1 MDRSPPSFFNR
12 GPAPVVRLTFFA
24 LASILLMAT
33 DARFRYMEPLRQ
45 ALSTIVY
52 PLQRTALA
60 PVESAGRIGDY
71 FESVADLQ
79 RDNNELRAEKLRDAQ
94 DLLTLQSLRAENAQL
109 RGLLHARE
117 RAKPDAIF
125 AEIIYAGRDPF
136 SRTVIVDKGA
146 TQGVERGQPVI
157 DTTGLVG
164 QVTRVQPLVSEVTL
178 VTHKDHSIPVQV
190 VRNGL
195 RAVAFGAGDGASL
208 ELRFLAANADVQN
221 EDLVVTSGIDGVYP
235 PGFPVGKV
243 VRIDRDATQSF
254 ARILIAPAAGTGQHR
269 AVLVLRPRAETP
281 PYPVVEEEPAKKA
294 PKAKRNVRRSQG

>member
-24 LASILLMAT
+24 LASILLMVT

-52 PLQRTALA
+52 PFQRTALA

-71 FESVADLQ
+71 FESIADLQ

-125 AEIIYAGRDPF
+125 AEIIYSGRDPF

-208 ELRFLAANADVQN
+208 ELRFLSANADVQN

-235 PGFPVGKV
+235 PGLPVGKV

-294 PKAKRNVRRSQG
+294 PKAKRNVRRNQR

>member
-24 LASILLMAT
+24 LASILLMVT

-52 PLQRTALA
+52 PFQRTALA

-117 RAKPDAIF
+117 RARPDAIF

-208 ELRFLAANADVQN
+208 ELRFLSANADVQN

-235 PGFPVGKV
+235 PGLPVGKV

-294 PKAKRNVRRSQG
+294 PKAKRNVRRSQR

>member
-125 AEIIYAGRDPF
+125 AEIIYSGRDPF

-208 ELRFLAANADVQN
+208 ELRFLSANADVQN

-235 PGFPVGKV
+235 PGLPVGKV

-294 PKAKRNVRRSQG
+294 PKAKRNVRRNQR

>member
-117 RAKPDAIF
+117 RARPDAIF

-146 TQGVERGQPVI
+146 TQSVERGQPVI

-208 ELRFLAANADVQN
+208 ELRFLSANADVQN

-235 PGFPVGKV
+235 PGLPVGKV

-294 PKAKRNVRRSQG
+294 PKAKRNVRRSQR

>member
-235 PGFPVGKV
+235 PGLPVGKV

-294 PKAKRNVRRSQG
+294 PKAKRNVRRSQR

>member
-208 ELRFLAANADVQN
+208 ELRFLSANADVQN

-235 PGFPVGKV
+235 PGLPVGKV

-294 PKAKRNVRRSQG
+294 PKAKRNVRRNQR

>member
-117 RAKPDAIF
+117 RARPDAIF

-208 ELRFLAANADVQN
+208 ELRFLSANADVQN

-235 PGFPVGKV
+235 PGLPVGKV

-294 PKAKRNVRRSQG
+294 PKAKRNVRRNQR

>member
-24 LASILLMAT
+24 LASILLMVT

-52 PLQRTALA
+52 PFQRTALA

-208 ELRFLAANADVQN
+208 ELRFLSANADVQN

-235 PGFPVGKV
+235 PGLPVGKV

-294 PKAKRNVRRSQG
+294 PKAKRNVRRNQR

>member
-24 LASILLMAT
+24 LASILLMVT

-52 PLQRTALA
+52 PFQRTALA

-235 PGFPVGKV
+235 PGLPVGKV

-294 PKAKRNVRRSQG
+294 PKAKRNVRRSQR